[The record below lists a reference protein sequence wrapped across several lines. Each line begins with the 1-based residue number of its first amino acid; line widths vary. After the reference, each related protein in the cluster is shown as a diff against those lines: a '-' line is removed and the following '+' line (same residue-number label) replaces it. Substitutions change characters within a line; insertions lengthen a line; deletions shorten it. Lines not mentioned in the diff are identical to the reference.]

1 MKNDN
6 VILFVLVRNIT
17 YTYNDRNPN
26 DSRYHRVSAII
37 QTYIRLN
44 TCMTMLIYSKTVH
57 LVYQGFIFEAL
68 LFPLEK

>member
-6 VILFVLVRNIT
+6 VSLFVLVRNIT

-26 DSRYHRVSAII
+26 DSLYHRVSAII

-44 TCMTMLIYSKTVH
+44 PCMTILINRKTVH
-57 LVYQGFIFEAL
+57 LV
-68 LFPLEK
+68 